1 VTLYFIYL
9 LKQFFKAIFYR
20 VSNDFGDFSTCGFVD
35 LRNCAI
41 VSRCVGARVWERG
54 RRAVFAP
61 VGRRGEGRTLFVR
74 ESRISYMG
82 KLGESSFCYPPPPP
96 PTTTKENESWPIFAK
111 AAHIMALARF
121 EARIDLTKLR
131 WGANSSW
138 YRPARKHGCYES
150 PEHKLVLVQP
160 ENYIILVKIESKLI
174 LTTRQE
180 KAKTRSQD
188 DSGSKYK

>member
-82 KLGESSFCYPPPPP
+82 KLGESSFCSPPPPHHYQRKWELP
-96 PTTTKENESWPIFAK
+96 DICQGC
-111 AAHIMALARF
+111 AHNGPGQVWGQNTV
-121 EARIDLTKLR
+121 DLVKLG
-131 WGANSSW
+131 WAANSSW
-138 YRPARKHGCYES
+138 YRPAREQGWYEP
-150 PEHKLVLVQP
+150 PEHNL
-160 ENYIILVKIESKLI
+160 
-174 LTTRQE
+174 E
-180 KAKTRSQD
+180 KK
-188 DSGSKYK
+188 